1 MASFQQQ
8 FENYQKRTEQQLQQ
22 VLTLSP
28 SRLHQAMTY
37 SVMNGGKR
45 LRPVLVYATADILA
59 TPIEQVDTIACAVEL
74 IHCYSLIHDDLPDMD
89 NDDWRRGKPT
99 CHKAFDNAI
108 AILAGDALQTLA
120 FELLAKPQ
128 TFFPVEKQLQMIH
141 KLAEAI
147 GRDGMAYGQELDI
160 SHSHDITPEALES
173 IHVNKT
179 GKLISACVQLS
190 LLASTTADD
199 NIHHSLMVYADCLGL
214 AFQIQDDILDEEGTI
229 DNLGKLPGVD
239 SKLAKA
245 TYPAVH
251 GMVAAKRILRQLH
264 ERAMQSLQSV
274 GLHEGFLGKLADFIV
289 NRKN

>member
-1 MASFQQQ
+1 MPSFQQQ
-8 FENYQKRTEQQLQQ
+8 LENYQKRIEQQLQQ

-45 LRPVLVYATADILA
+45 LRPVLVYATADTLNIPL
-59 TPIEQVDTIACAVEL
+59 EHVDKIACAVEL

-120 FELLAKPQ
+120 FELLAQ
-128 TFFPVEKQLQMIH
+128 TQASFSTEQQLKIIQL
-141 KLAEAI
+141 LAQAI

-160 SHSHDITPEALES
+160 SHSDQISAEELES
-173 IHVNKT
+173 IHINKT

-190 LLASTTADD
+190 LLAGEIDD
-199 NIHHSLMVYADCLGL
+199 DSMQQALAKYADCLGL
-214 AFQIQDDILDEEGTI
+214 AFQVQDDILDEEGTI
-229 DNLGKLPGVD
+229 DELGKLPGVD

-251 GMVAAKRILRQLH
+251 GMVVAKRILRQLH
-264 ERAMQSLQSV
+264 DQAMKSLDGVQ
-274 GLHEGFLGKLADFIV
+274 LHDSFLGKLADFV
-289 NRKN
+289 VSRKT